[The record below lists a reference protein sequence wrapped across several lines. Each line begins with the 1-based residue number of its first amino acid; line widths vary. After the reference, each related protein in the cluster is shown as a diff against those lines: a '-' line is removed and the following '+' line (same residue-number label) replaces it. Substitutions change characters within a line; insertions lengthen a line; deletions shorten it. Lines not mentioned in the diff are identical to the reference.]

1 MRTPLTTHFALGD
14 DEMIYC
20 GMALG
25 YADTTKPVNTL
36 RSDRASVDEIATFR
50 GFSA

>member
-1 MRTPLTTHFALGD
+1 
-14 DEMIYC
+14 MIYC

-36 RSDRASVDEIATFR
+36 RSDRAEVDEIAVFK
-50 GFSA
+50 GF